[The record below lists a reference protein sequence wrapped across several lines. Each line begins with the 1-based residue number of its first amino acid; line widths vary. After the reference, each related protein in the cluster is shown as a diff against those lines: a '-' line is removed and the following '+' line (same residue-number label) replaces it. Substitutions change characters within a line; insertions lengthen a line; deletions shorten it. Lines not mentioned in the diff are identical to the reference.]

1 MIHFPSVSAG
11 ALVFMAAA
19 IVAPAAAHAQ
29 TAACAVIE
37 RNLEVGRSELA
48 APQLSAMLFA
58 AADAGC
64 VAIVP
69 KLMAAGASAA
79 ARDRTGGT
87 ALTHAARAGRAAMV
101 PVLLGNGADIN
112 QRDVLGATP
121 LSVAIETNHNQV
133 AIALIEAGADITLT
147 GRSGITPLIAAA
159 YNGNRPVVDILL
171 QHKADV
177 AVIDST
183 GKSAIVYA
191 AARGFTP
198 IVARLLDAG
207 VDVNAVYANRLT
219 ALSWAAGHADDVPE
233 SEAATL
239 VTRLLDRGAKPDIA
253 DDRGET
259 TLMIAAEMGHDDV
272 AGILLAHGADP
283 SLRNKAGQTARDLT
297 RSPALRAKLSGG

>member
-1 MIHFPSVSAG
+1 MHLPRVSAG
-11 ALVFMAAA
+11 ALVFVAAT
-19 IVAPAAAHAQ
+19 IVAPPAARAQ
-29 TAACAVIE
+29 TAACTVIE
-37 RNLEVGRSELA
+37 RNLEAGRSELA

-58 AADAGC
+58 AADGGC

-87 ALTHAARAGRAAMV
+87 ALTHAARAGRAGIV
-101 PVLLGNGADIN
+101 PALLGNGADIN
-112 QRDVLGATP
+112 QRDISGATP

-159 YNGNRPVVDILL
+159 YNGNQPVVDILL
-171 QHKADV
+171 RHKADV
-177 AVIDST
+177 AVVDST
-183 GKSAIVYA
+183 GKSAVIYA

-198 IVARLLDAG
+198 IVLRLLDAG

-239 VTRLLDRGAKPDIA
+239 VASLLDRGAKPDIA
-253 DDRGET
+253 DDRGQT

-272 AGILLAHGADP
+272 AGILLAHGANP
-283 SLRNKAGQTARDLT
+283 ALRNKAGQAARDLT
-297 RSPALRAKLSGG
+297 RSPALLSRLPGG